1 MTSSKK
7 KYLFQYS
14 SLQNFSTPC
23 CPKLSALPLYQIG
36 RAFCLYSPRQS
47 FNILR
52 LILSYFAFFS
62 NKEFNKALL
71 DSIYY
76 HCKHLFEYLCVCVCI
91 FSLTETRVYTQR
103 MTKLW
108 IQVSCIKATPFKIHA
123 LLRWARSPSLEFSD
137 IWKWI
142 NTPWLG
148 RQ

>member
-7 KYLFQYS
+7 KYLFQYT
-14 SLQNFSTPC
+14 SLQNFSIPC
-23 CPKLSALPLYQIG
+23 CPKLSALPLYHIG

-52 LILSYFAFFS
+52 LILSVIFFLTKS
-62 NKEFNKALL
+62 LTKLYLIQYIIIANICLN
-71 DSIYY
+71 IY
-76 HCKHLFEYLCVCVCI
+76 LFVCVCI

-123 LLRWARSPSLEFSD
+123 LLRWAKSPSLDFSD